1 MKVEDSNRI
10 VMDYIEKFGK
20 QFNEK
25 ESNDEPI
32 EL

>member
-1 MKVEDSNRI
+1 
-10 VMDYIEKFGK
+10 MDYIEKFGK

-32 EL
+32 ELWKIQLK